1 MQSNSSKDLYNYGV
15 VAGGLA
21 VFLQLGY
28 YLFIDQFSSLGKVS
42 DVVLLLSNFIIC
54 FWSVV
59 EFKKRNNGFATFKE
73 VFSIFMIN
81 RIINITLSL
90 GFVVLLYFV
99 IDTDFRDLVV
109 EKQYEM
115 QYKQLLNRNIS
126 EEHMEIQ
133 LAVLSEWN
141 GKNIKV
147 YLFTWLGY
155 IIVNAIIGL
164 LVGAAMKKNNPVF

>member
-1 MQSNSSKDLYNYGV
+1 
-15 VAGGLA
+15 
-21 VFLQLGY
+21 
-28 YLFIDQFSSLGKVS
+28 
-42 DVVLLLSNFIIC
+42 
-54 FWSVV
+54 
-59 EFKKRNNGFATFKE
+59 
-73 VFSIFMIN
+73 
-81 RIINITLSL
+81 
-90 GFVVLLYFV
+90 LYFV

-115 QYKQLLNRNIS
+115 QYEQLLNRNMS
-126 EEHMEIQ
+126 EEQMEKQ